1 MRSAPHLFNEDARL
15 ASLAEY
21 DLLSGTDDVDLDQ
34 IVQLAARLFDVP
46 IALVSLIERDTQ
58 TFKARVG
65 LEVCG
70 TDRNISF
77 CAHAIAQDGVFIIP
91 DALLDMRIA
100 DNPLVT
106 GDPGIRF
113 YAGVPLRS
121 STGHALGSLCI
132 IDRRPRNGLGPA
144 ERINLQALADIIVDR
159 LEMRRLSV
167 ASAVSQSRFEN
178 IAATSPDGIICAD
191 HHGRITF
198 WNPGCER
205 LFGFS
210 AEEALGASLDIIVP
224 ERMRGGH
231 GVGLHRVAA
240 GGAPRLVGTT
250 LEFDASGHDGNEFP
264 IELSLSMWREG
275 GAASFGAII
284 RDLSER
290 RANERRLFNLAH
302 LDSLTDLPNR
312 AVLLSRVAEC
322 AKAAK
327 PFAIMMVDLDGFK
340 NVNDTLGHTA
350 GDLVLRQVARRLLD
364 CVRPIDTV
372 ARLGGDEFAIL
383 MPGCPTRDVVG
394 GEADCLITTIGK
406 PCVVDGQLVH
416 VGASIGIA
424 FGPDDG
430 VHAEDLLSAA
440 DLAMYQA
447 KGEGR
452 NCRRFYAAPLRQA
465 AISRR
470 TFEGELRRAIDES
483 EFELFYQPQVHI
495 SDGALLGVEALLRW
509 RHPEHGLLTPDR
521 FLSTIET
528 GLLAPEVGQW
538 VMETACRDAVELRRR
553 VPDLVM
559 GVNLFGAQFRTG
571 SLAEDV
577 GDVLRHTGL
586 PAAALELEITEN
598 IVLRHDDTMLSPL
611 KALRKIGVR
620 IAFDDFGTGF
630 ASLSLLKR
638 YPLTRLKIDR
648 SFVRDICD
656 DHVDAAIVNALV
668 YLASSLGIEV
678 IAEGVESEAQGNL
691 LHASGCRV
699 AQGYLYGRP
708 MPLAKLLDLVAVLN
722 AWRPWCSTRFHIV

>member
-46 IALVSLIERDTQ
+46 IALVSLVERDTQ

-65 LEVCG
+65 IDVCG
-70 TDRNISF
+70 TDRHISF
-77 CAHAIAQDGVFIIP
+77 CAHAIAQDDVFVIP
-91 DALLDMRIA
+91 DALLDIRFA

-113 YAGVPLRS
+113 YAGIPLRS
-121 STGHALGSLCI
+121 PTGHALGSLCI
-132 IDRRPRNGLGPA
+132 IDRRPRNGLSVG
-144 ERINLQALADIIVDR
+144 ERTNLHTLARIVVDR
-159 LEMRRLSV
+159 MEMRRLSV

-191 HHGRITF
+191 QHGRITF
-198 WNPGCER
+198 WNAGCER
-205 LFGFS
+205 LFGFG
-210 AEEALGASLDIIVP
+210 AGEALGTSLDIIVP

-231 GVGLHRVAA
+231 GSGLHRVAA
-240 GGAPRLVGTT
+240 GGTPRLVGTT
-250 LEFDASGHDGNEFP
+250 VELDALGRDGSEFP
-264 IELSLSMWREG
+264 IELSLSMWRER

-284 RDLSER
+284 RDISER
-290 RANERRLFNLAH
+290 RANETRLFNLAH

-312 AVLLSRVAEC
+312 TVLLSRAAEC
-322 AKAAK
+322 AEAAE
-327 PFAIMMVDLDGFK
+327 PFAILIVDLDGFK

-364 CVRPIDTV
+364 CVGSTDTV

-383 MPGCPTRDVVG
+383 MPGRSTQDVVG
-394 GEADCLITTIGK
+394 SEADCLIATIRK
-406 PCVVDGQLVH
+406 PFVVDGQLVH

-424 FGPDDG
+424 FGSADG

-452 NCRRFYAAPLRQA
+452 NCRRFYGAPLREA

-470 TFEGELRRAIDES
+470 AFEGELRRAIDES
-483 EFELFYQPQVHI
+483 EFELFYQPQVCI
-495 SDGALLGVEALLRW
+495 SDGILLGVEALLRW

-528 GLLAPEVGQW
+528 GLLASEVGQW
-538 VMETACRDAVELRRR
+538 VMETACRDAVEIRRR

-559 GVNLFGAQFRTG
+559 GVHLFGAQFRTG
-571 SLAEDV
+571 DLAEDV
-577 GDVLRHTGL
+577 GDVLRRTGL
-586 PAAALELEITEN
+586 PAAGLELEITEN
-598 IVLRHDDTMLSPL
+598 IVLRHDDTMLAPL
-611 KALRKIGVR
+611 RALRKIGVGV
-620 IAFDDFGTGF
+620 AFDDFGTGF

-638 YPLTRLKIDR
+638 YPLTRLKVDR

-656 DHVDAAIVNALV
+656 DCVDAAIVNALV
-668 YLASSLGIEV
+668 YLATSLGVEV
-678 IAEGVESEAQGNL
+678 IAEGVETKAQSDL
-691 LHASGCRV
+691 LRATGCHV

-708 MPLAKLLDLVAVLN
+708 MPLSKLMDLVATKPLW
-722 AWRPWCSTRFHIV
+722 AA